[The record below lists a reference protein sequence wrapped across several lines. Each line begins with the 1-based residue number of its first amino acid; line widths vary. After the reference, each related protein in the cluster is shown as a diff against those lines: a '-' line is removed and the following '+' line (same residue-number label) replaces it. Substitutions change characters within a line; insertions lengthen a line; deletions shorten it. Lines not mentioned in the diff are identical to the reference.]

1 MIERYKS
8 IKYVFN
14 TRTKRYTIYVG
25 NALLIKDSV
34 KSLLGRSSTNLLL
47 LKEKANQFDI
57 YEFFLLELEYALE
70 TMKESRPDLAI
81 KIGGIVMSDLLGF
94 LKTRTWLSDRVT
106 KNVVN
111 VLDYNPIKAR
121 MKYNLLPHQVESF
134 NKYEVIKRMAGIRG
148 FMLDLAA
155 GQGKMHRNG
164 TLVRIPNGWKRIEK
178 LVIGDEV
185 IGSNGRPTT
194 VTGVYPQGKLPLVR
208 LRFEDNRSN
217 DVGLNHLWA
226 VYKDNSRKSVVLKTK
241 EIMKLMDKGVKIC
254 IPTMDYRTN
263 KEDAIDNLI
272 IHPYLLGTLLNGCY
286 IGSSVNITTNDITI
300 INKIKSI
307 LPDNYNI
314 HKDINTD
321 TTINNYR
328 LIYTGKGSCPL
339 IKELKRLKLV
349 NKYNII
355 STIPNTYTES
365 SYLTRLELM
374 KGIIDSGS
382 VKVFST
388 INLRLNNV
396 KLASDV
402 QKLSWSLGDICHI
415 QKVKV
420 PYALEK
426 TLDQYELKIKTKNP
440 YIEDIRNSN
449 GKLELIN
456 YREIPNYEATCISVA
471 ANNHLY
477 VVKDYLVTHNTYTSL
492 ALGEALYY
500 NNIIIIAPSA
510 TIDDVWVSSVTKDLY
525 KSPQTHYVLT
535 SKNKDYKKER
545 FLIFSYE
552 TLDKINKDKK
562 LLRLLKRL
570 KPMLIV
576 DEFHNFN
583 NIKAL
588 RTYNLMEFIKKV
600 DFTDVALLTGTPVK
614 MSLNEVKPMLYV
626 LDNKFPPVED
636 RFDDFYRGKYDM
648 FRNRFDIY
656 RKHVA
661 KDTKNLPKIDIREYK
676 VSVPNSERFTLETIN
691 REITEYKVARLAE
704 ILEKMDVYESMFQTL
719 LDNVFV
725 TMVEQGVTKG
735 NINASLKDYKRV
747 IKSIKKFNKDKKL
760 YMAQNLII
768 EAHEMEKEFILPNLS
783 SKDKKTFKD
792 IISIIKYPELK
803 VLGEALG
810 KILLG
815 TRIKCYNELAANLN
829 YRNLLSLTDKKAIVF
844 SNYVSTCKIAAMTST
859 SEGFKPVNVYGDHIP
874 NLPTN
879 VKKFND
885 LKDKANPIVA
895 TYKSLSTGVPLL
907 AGNIVLLLDIPVRN
921 YLLDQS
927 ISRAWRIG
935 QDRPVMVFMIKLDT
949 GNVFNITDR
958 DHFILN
964 LSTQNVEMIT
974 GNANPFEVPE
984 QLHHSDIEDEDEDEV
999 DEAILDLEEDIKN
1012 DMEVPL
1018 RKLIHSDIDDEDS
1031 SGLVANIINKFRFKL

>member
-8 IKYVFN
+8 IKYAFN
-14 TRTKRYTIYVG
+14 TRTKRYTIYVD

-34 KSLLGRSSTNLLL
+34 KAILGKSSTNLLI

-81 KIGGIVMSDLLGF
+81 NIGGIAMGDLLDF
-94 LKTRTWLSDRVT
+94 LKTKTWLSGRIT
-106 KNVVN
+106 KNIVN
-111 VLDYNPIKAR
+111 VLDYNPIKAK

-134 NKYEVIKRMAGIRG
+134 NKYETIKRMAGIRG

-164 TLVRIPNGWKRIEK
+164 TLVKTPTGWKKIEK
-178 LVIGDEV
+178 LKVNDDV
-185 IGSNGRPTT
+185 IGSNGRPTK

-217 DVGLNHLWA
+217 DVGMNHLWA
-226 VYKDNSRKSVVLKTK
+226 VYKNDSRKSIVLKTS
-241 EIMKLMDKGVKIC
+241 EIIKLMDKGTKIS
-254 IPTMDYRTN
+254 IPTIDYRVN
-263 KEDAIDNLI
+263 KDDKVDDLVL
-272 IHPYLLGTLLNGCY
+272 HPYLLGVLLNDSY
-286 IGSSVNITTNDITI
+286 IGSCINISTDNKSAIEKIRNI
-300 INKIKSI
+300 I
-307 LPDNYNI
+307 PDTYKI
-314 HKDINTD
+314 HKDINTAI
-321 TTINNYR
+321 TRSNYR
-328 LIYTGKGSCPL
+328 LLYTGKGSCPL
-339 IKELKRLKLV
+339 ISELKRLKLID
-349 NKYNII
+349 KHNIV
-355 STIPNTYTES
+355 SSIPNIYMDG

-374 KGIIDSGS
+374 KGLLDTGYVNIEES
-382 VKVFST
+382 
-388 INLRLNNV
+388 INLRFHDV
-396 KLASDV
+396 KLSNDI
-402 QKLSWSLGDICHI
+402 QKLSWSLGDICHLR
-415 QKVKV
+415 KVKV

-426 TLDQYELKIKTKNP
+426 TLDYYELKIQTRNP
-440 YIEDIRNSN
+440 YIEDIKNSN
-449 GKLELIN
+449 GKLELVS
-456 YREIPNYEATCISVA
+456 YRDIPEYEATCISVS

-477 VVKDYLVTHNTYTSL
+477 VVKDHLVTHNTYTSL

-510 TIDDVWVSSVTKDLY
+510 TIDDVWVSSVTKELY
-525 KSPQTHYVLT
+525 KAPQPFYVLNG
-535 SKNKDYKKER
+535 KNKDYKKER

-583 NIKAL
+583 NITAL
-588 RTYNLMEFIKKV
+588 RTYNLMEFIKKI

-614 MSLNEVKPMLYV
+614 MSLNELKPMLYV
-626 LDNKFPPVED
+626 LDDKFPPVED

-661 KDTKNLPKIDIREYK
+661 KDTKNLPKIDIREFK
-676 VSVPNSERFTLETIN
+676 VSVPNSDRFTLETIN
-691 REITEYKVARLAE
+691 REITEYKIERLAE
-704 ILEKMDVYESMFQTL
+704 ILEKMDVYESMFETL
-719 LDNVFV
+719 LENVYV
-725 TMVEQGVTKG
+725 SMVGQGVSKG
-735 NINASLKDYKRV
+735 STNSSLKDYKRV
-747 IKSIKKFNKDKKL
+747 IKAIRKFNKDKKL

-768 EAHEMEKEFILPNLS
+768 EAREMEKEFILPNLS
-783 SKDKKTFKD
+783 SKDKKTFRD

-844 SNYVSTCKIAAMTST
+844 SNYVSTCKIAAMTSAK
-859 SEGFKPVNVYGDHIP
+859 EGFKPVNVYGDHIP
-874 NLPTN
+874 NLPVN

-974 GNANPFEVPE
+974 GNANPFEIPE
-984 QLHHSDIEDEDEDEV
+984 QLHHSDVEDDFEEET
-999 DEAILDLEEDIKN
+999 DEALIDLEEDIKS
-1012 DMEVPL
+1012 DMEAPL
-1018 RKLIHSDIDDEDS
+1018 RNLIHGDIGDEDS
-1031 SGLVANIINKFRFKL
+1031 SGLIANLINKFKFKL